1 MSASLETI
9 FRLRAWKDG
18 KPLRH
23 GEKTNV
29 FLADDDDLMVI
40 AFLRMGGESRPWG
53 VAFGHYGTKPKVLT
67 VPDGRNRTLVADMM
81 AEFGSALLGF
91 FRHPTFSMESPAN
104 YETDSPRQIWLP
116 GPTHVEMLHFLALSY
131 ARTRFQRDDL
141 ELLRSFGNLA
151 NCLYIEQQRPG
162 QQTVIS
168 ASAALRDAYY
178 FPSARIRQAHLGHL
192 LGWLNGG
199 TSRDQRLAAAT
210 AAEELS
216 VATTLDPEIERKTL
230 EPEVERWNEARK
242 NETEN
247 AMQVS
252 ASAIH
257 RTLNKEL
264 VRRWQLT
271 CDSIQQLRNDR
282 RRPNP
287 GLLDLVKSGKAK
299 FFRLWGEQALREY
312 DGQQP
317 FWPNVYTD
325 RSPRTSASRFIT
337 RNAESEEA
345 RFHLVH
351 GDRELQREELAAGHG
366 VIATV
371 VKVNTSR
378 PKWQLKYSYPDL
390 PSLNAGDHLAP
401 AGLRSLDLIVDEV
414 DYETRTITATPQW
427 VKPKEQLGR
436 WALASKD
443 KAWETQRF
451 VFLENFPY
459 ELTNRLA
466 GRVREKPD
474 GAPDII
480 DLITPTSRFQAA
492 NDDEG
497 PVSESSEQDQA

>member
-9 FRLRAWKDG
+9 FRLRAWKEG

-23 GEKTNV
+23 GEKINV
-29 FLADDDDLMVI
+29 FVADDDDLMVI
-40 AFLRMGGESRPWG
+40 SFLRMGGESRPWG
-53 VAFGHYGTKPKVLT
+53 VAIGNCGTNPKVLT

-81 AEFGSALLGF
+81 ADFGSTLLSF
-91 FRHPTFSMESPAN
+91 FRHPAYSMESPAN

-116 GPTHVEMLHFLALSY
+116 GPTHVEMLHFLALAY
-131 ARTRFQRDDL
+131 ARTRFQRENV
-141 ELLRSFGNLA
+141 ELLRSLGNLA
-151 NCLYIEQQRPG
+151 NCLYIEKQRPG

-168 ASAALRDAYY
+168 AAAALRDAYY
-178 FPSARIRQAHLGHL
+178 FPSAAIRQAHLGHL

-210 AAEELS
+210 EAEEFS
-216 VATTLDPEIERKTL
+216 VATTLEPELERKTL

-242 NETEN
+242 TNDES
-247 AMQVS
+247 AMTAS
-252 ASAIH
+252 ASAIN
-257 RTLNKEL
+257 RFLTKEL

-287 GLLDLVKSGKAK
+287 GLLNLVNSGKPK
-299 FFRLWGEQALREY
+299 FYWLWGEQALREH

-317 FWPNVYTD
+317 YWPNVYTD
-325 RSPRTSASRFIT
+325 KHPRTSARRFIL

-366 VIATV
+366 FIATV
-371 VKVNTSR
+371 VKVDKSKPNWKLT
-378 PKWQLKYSYPDL
+378 YSYPDFPTFNTGKKL
-390 PSLNAGDHLAP
+390 ELAGFPSMK
-401 AGLRSLDLIVDEV
+401 LIVDDV
-414 DYETRTITATPQW
+414 DLETRTFTATPNW
-427 VKPKEQLGR
+427 TFAKPRLGPL
-436 WALASKD
+436 ALASKD
-443 KAWETQRF
+443 KAWEKRQL
-451 VFLENFPY
+451 VLLSDSNY
-459 ELTNRLA
+459 DLTNRLA
-466 GRVREKPD
+466 RRLGASTD

-480 DLITPTSRFQAA
+480 DLIRPSSRFQAA

-497 PVSESSEQDQA
+497 PVSEPIEQV

>member
-9 FRLRAWKDG
+9 FRLRAWKEG

-23 GEKTNV
+23 GEKINV
-29 FLADDDDLMVI
+29 FVADDDDLMVI
-40 AFLRMGGESRPWG
+40 SFLRMGGESRPWG
-53 VAFGHYGTKPKVLT
+53 VAIGNCGTNPKVLT

-81 AEFGSALLGF
+81 ADFGSTLLSF
-91 FRHPTFSMESPAN
+91 FRHPAYSMESPAN

-116 GPTHVEMLHFLALSY
+116 GPTHVEMLHFLALAY
-131 ARTRFQRDDL
+131 ARTRFQRENV
-141 ELLRSFGNLA
+141 ELLRSLGNLA

-168 ASAALRDAYY
+168 AAAALRDAYY
-178 FPSARIRQAHLGHL
+178 FPSAAIRQAHLGHL

-210 AAEELS
+210 EAEEFS
-216 VATTLDPEIERKTL
+216 VATTLEPELERKTL

-242 NETEN
+242 TNDES
-247 AMQVS
+247 AMTAS
-252 ASAIH
+252 ASAIN
-257 RTLNKEL
+257 RFLTKEL

-287 GLLDLVKSGKAK
+287 GLLNLVNSGKPK
-299 FFRLWGEQALREY
+299 FYWLWGEQALREH

-317 FWPNVYTD
+317 YWPNVYTD
-325 RSPRTSASRFIT
+325 KHPRTSARRFIL

-371 VKVNTSR
+371 VKVDKSKPNWKLT
-378 PKWQLKYSYPDL
+378 YSYPDFPTFNTGKKL
-390 PSLNAGDHLAP
+390 ELAGFPSMK
-401 AGLRSLDLIVDEV
+401 LIVDDV
-414 DYETRTITATPQW
+414 DLETRTFTATPNW
-427 VKPKEQLGR
+427 TFAKPRLGPL
-436 WALASKD
+436 ALASKD
-443 KAWETQRF
+443 KAWEKRQL
-451 VFLENFPY
+451 VLLSDSNY
-459 ELTNRLA
+459 DLTNRLA
-466 GRVREKPD
+466 RRLGASTD

-480 DLITPTSRFQAA
+480 DLIRPSSRFQAA

-497 PVSESSEQDQA
+497 PVSEPIEQV

>member
-9 FRLRAWKDG
+9 FRLRAWKEG

-23 GEKTNV
+23 GEKINV
-29 FLADDDDLMVI
+29 FVADDDDLMVI

-53 VAFGHYGTKPKVLT
+53 VAFGNCGTKPKVLT

-81 AEFGSALLGF
+81 ADFGSTLLSF
-91 FRHPTFSMESPAN
+91 FRHPAYSMESPAN

-116 GPTHVEMLHFLALSY
+116 GPTHVEMLHFLALAY
-131 ARTRFQRDDL
+131 ARTRFLREDV
-141 ELLRSFGNLA
+141 ELLRSLGNLA

-168 ASAALRDAYY
+168 AAAALRDAYY
-178 FPSARIRQAHLGHL
+178 FPSAAIRQAHLGHL

-210 AAEELS
+210 EAEELS
-216 VATTLDPEIERKTL
+216 IATTLEPELERKTL

-242 NETEN
+242 TNDES
-247 AMQVS
+247 AMTAS
-252 ASAIH
+252 ASAIN
-257 RTLNKEL
+257 RSLSKEL

-282 RRPNP
+282 RRQNP
-287 GLLDLVKSGKAK
+287 GLHELVKSGKSK
-299 FFRLWGEQALREY
+299 FYKLWGEQALSEY
-312 DGQQP
+312 DGQQSY
-317 FWPNVYTD
+317 WPNVYTD
-325 RSPRTSASRFIT
+325 KHPRTSARRFIS

-371 VKVNTSR
+371 VKVDRSEPNWR
-378 PKWQLKYSYPDL
+378 LKYSYPEL
-390 PSLNAGDHLAP
+390 PALSAGDYLVL
-401 AGLRSLDLIVDEV
+401 AGLQSMKLIVDDV
-414 DYETRTITATPQW
+414 DFETRTFTATPNW
-427 VKPKEQLGR
+427 TRARPRLGPL
-436 WALASKD
+436 ALASKD
-443 KAWETQRF
+443 KAWEKRQL
-451 VFLENFPY
+451 VILKDSAHG
-459 ELTNRLA
+459 LTSRLA
-466 GRVREKPD
+466 SRISARPD
-474 GAPDII
+474 GVPDII
-480 DLITPTSRFQAA
+480 DLIEPASRFQAA

-497 PVSESSEQDQA
+497 PVSEPSEQV